1 MLFKFLHK
9 LYEELIENI
18 FTRVYSIY
26 VEVRIMDYEKVG
38 NLILQ
43 LRKEKNMTQKQVA
56 DLLNISD
63 KTISKWERGLG
74 CPDVSLLSE
83 LSKIF
88 DINIE
93 KILLGDLEPN
103 DMDGGNMKRIKF
115 YVCPNCGNII
125 TSTGEGE
132 MSCCGRKLKALT
144 PSIIDDNHEIS
155 VEEVE
160 NDYYVTINHEMSK
173 EHYISFVA
181 YVTYDRVLLIKL
193 YPEQSPTVRF
203 PRLCGKFE
211 RGKFYIYCNQ
221 HGLLM
226 KGK

>member
-1 MLFKFLHK
+1 
-9 LYEELIENI
+9 
-18 FTRVYSIY
+18 
-26 VEVRIMDYEKVG
+26 
-38 NLILQ
+38 
-43 LRKEKNMTQKQVA
+43 
-56 DLLNISD
+56 
-63 KTISKWERGLG
+63 
-74 CPDVSLLSE
+74 
-83 LSKIF
+83 
-88 DINIE
+88 
-93 KILLGDLEPN
+93 
-103 DMDGGNMKRIKF
+103 MDGGNMKRIKF

>member
-1 MLFKFLHK
+1 MNL
-9 LYEELIENI
+9 
-18 FTRVYSIY
+18 
-26 VEVRIMDYEKVG
+26 EKVG
-38 NLILQ
+38 SLILK

-63 KTISKWERGLG
+63 KTVSKWERGLG
-74 CPDVSLLSE
+74 CPDVSILTE
-83 LSKIF
+83 LSNIF
-88 DINIE
+88 GINIE

-103 DMDGGNMKRIKF
+103 DVDGGNMKRIKF
-115 YVCPNCGNII
+115 YVCPSCGNII
-125 TSTGEGE
+125 STTGEGE
-132 MSCCGRKLKALT
+132 ISCCGRKLKASI
-144 PSIIDDNHEIS
+144 PNIIDDNHKIS

-160 NDYYVTINHEMSK
+160 NDYYVEIDHEMTK

>member
-1 MLFKFLHK
+1 
-9 LYEELIENI
+9 
-18 FTRVYSIY
+18 
-26 VEVRIMDYEKVG
+26 MDCEKVG
-38 NLILQ
+38 SLIYK
-43 LRKEKNMTQKQVA
+43 LRKEKNMTQKQIA

-63 KTISKWERGLG
+63 KTVSKWERGLG
-74 CPDVSLLSE
+74 CPDVSILTN

-103 DMDGGNMKRIKF
+103 DVNGGNMKRIKF
-115 YVCPNCGNII
+115 YVCSNCGNII

-132 MSCCGRKLKALT
+132 ISCCGRKLKAEVPT
-144 PSIIDDNHEIS
+144 IIDDNHKIS

-160 NDYYVTINHEMSK
+160 NDYYVEIDHEMTK

-181 YVTYDRVLLIKL
+181 YVTYDRVLLVKL

>member
-1 MLFKFLHK
+1 
-9 LYEELIENI
+9 
-18 FTRVYSIY
+18 
-26 VEVRIMDYEKVG
+26 MDYEKVG

-43 LRKEKNMTQKQVA
+43 LRKEKSMTQKQVA

>member
-1 MLFKFLHK
+1 
-9 LYEELIENI
+9 
-18 FTRVYSIY
+18 
-26 VEVRIMDYEKVG
+26 MDYEKVG

-173 EHYISFVA
+173 EYYISFVA

>member
-1 MLFKFLHK
+1 MNL
-9 LYEELIENI
+9 
-18 FTRVYSIY
+18 
-26 VEVRIMDYEKVG
+26 EKVG
-38 NLILQ
+38 SLILR

-63 KTISKWERGLG
+63 KTVSKWERGLG
-74 CPDVSLLSE
+74 CPDVSILTE
-83 LSKIF
+83 LSNIF
-88 DINIE
+88 GINIE

-103 DMDGGNMKRIKF
+103 DVDGGNMKRIKF
-115 YVCPNCGNII
+115 YVCPSCGNII
-125 TSTGEGE
+125 STTGEGE
-132 MSCCGRKLKALT
+132 ISCCGRKLKA
-144 PSIIDDNHEIS
+144 SIPNIVDDNHKIS

-160 NDYYVTINHEMSK
+160 NDYYVEIDHEMTK

>member
-1 MLFKFLHK
+1 MDCEKIGS
-9 LYEELIENI
+9 LI
-18 FTRVYSIY
+18 Y
-26 VEVRIMDYEKVG
+26 K
-38 NLILQ
+38 
-43 LRKEKNMTQKQVA
+43 LRKEKDMTQKQVA

-63 KTISKWERGLG
+63 KTVSKWERGLG
-74 CPDVSLLSE
+74 CPDVSILTE

-93 KILLGDLEPN
+93 KILLGDLQPN
-103 DMDGGNMKRIKF
+103 NVNGGNMKRIKF
-115 YVCPNCGNII
+115 YVCPSCGNII
-125 TSTGEGE
+125 STTGEGE
-132 MSCCGRKLKALT
+132 ISCCGRKLKAEVAKTL
-144 PSIIDDNHEIS
+144 DDSHKIT

-160 NDYYVTINHEMSK
+160 NDYYVEIDHEMTK

-211 RGKFYIYCNQ
+211 RGKFYIFCNQ
-221 HGLLM
+221 HGLML

>member
-1 MLFKFLHK
+1 M
-9 LYEELIENI
+9 NP
-18 FTRVYSIY
+18 
-26 VEVRIMDYEKVG
+26 EKVG
-38 NLILQ
+38 SLILK

-56 DLLNISD
+56 ELLNISD
-63 KTISKWERGLG
+63 KTVSKWERGLG
-74 CPDVSLLSE
+74 CPDISLLSE

-88 DINIE
+88 NINIE
-93 KILLGDLEPN
+93 KILLGDLQESEVN
-103 DMDGGNMKRIKF
+103 GGNMKRIKF

-132 MSCCGRKLKALT
+132 ISCCGRKLKAEVPKLM
-144 PSIIDDNHEIS
+144 DENHKITIEDM
-155 VEEVE
+155 E
-160 NDYYVTINHEMSK
+160 NDHYIEIDHEMTK

-203 PRLCGKFE
+203 PRLSGKFE

>member
-1 MLFKFLHK
+1 
-9 LYEELIENI
+9 
-18 FTRVYSIY
+18 
-26 VEVRIMDYEKVG
+26 MDYEKVG

-221 HGLLM
+221 HGWLM

>member
-1 MLFKFLHK
+1 MNL
-9 LYEELIENI
+9 
-18 FTRVYSIY
+18 
-26 VEVRIMDYEKVG
+26 EKVG
-38 NLILQ
+38 SLIFK
-43 LRKEKNMTQKQVA
+43 LRKEKSMTQKQVA

-63 KTISKWERGLG
+63 KTVSKWERGLG
-74 CPDVSLLSE
+74 CPDVSILTE

-93 KILLGDLEPN
+93 KILLGDLQPN
-103 DMDGGNMKRIKF
+103 SVDGGNMKRIKF
-115 YVCPNCGNII
+115 YICPSCSNII
-125 TSTGEGE
+125 STTGEGDI
-132 MSCCGRKLKALT
+132 SCCGRKLKAAI
-144 PSIIDDNHEIS
+144 PSTIDDNHKIS
-155 VEEVE
+155 IEEVE
-160 NDYYVTINHEMSK
+160 NDYYVEIDHEMTK

-193 YPEQSPTVRF
+193 YPEQNPTVRF

>member
-1 MLFKFLHK
+1 M
-9 LYEELIENI
+9 NC
-18 FTRVYSIY
+18 
-26 VEVRIMDYEKVG
+26 EKVG
-38 NLILQ
+38 SLILK

-63 KTISKWERGLG
+63 KTVSKWERGLG
-74 CPDVSLLSE
+74 CPDVSILTD

-93 KILLGDLEPN
+93 KILLGDLTPN

-115 YVCPNCGNII
+115 YVCPSCGNII
-125 TSTGEGE
+125 STTGEGE
-132 MSCCGRKLKALT
+132 ISCCGRKLKFEASKT
-144 PSIIDDNHEIS
+144 IDNDHEIT
-155 VEEVE
+155 VEEIE
-160 NDYYVTINHEMSK
+160 NDYYITINHEMTK

-203 PRLCGKFE
+203 PKLCGKLE
-211 RGKFYIYCNQ
+211 RGKLYIYCNK

-226 KGK
+226 NGK

>member
-1 MLFKFLHK
+1 MNL
-9 LYEELIENI
+9 EE
-18 FTRVYSIY
+18 
-26 VEVRIMDYEKVG
+26 VG
-38 NLILQ
+38 SLILK

-63 KTISKWERGLG
+63 KTVSKWERGLG
-74 CPDVSLLSE
+74 CPDVSILTE
-83 LSKIF
+83 LSNIF

-103 DMDGGNMKRIKF
+103 DVDGGNMKRIKF
-115 YVCPNCGNII
+115 YVCPSCGNII
-125 TSTGEGE
+125 STTGESE
-132 MSCCGRKLKALT
+132 ISCCGRKLKASI
-144 PSIIDDNHEIS
+144 PSIIDDNHKIS

-160 NDYYVTINHEMSK
+160 NDYYVEIDHEMTK